1 MRNRQ
6 IQAFFMIFVM
16 VISLMFN
23 SNTVF
28 AANKNVY
35 ISYYEANDGKDIE
48 RGKSFVLKVLV
59 ANDGSEDITDV
70 IVYVEDNES
79 FRQLK
84 RGETVIIEKN
94 SEKEV
99 QLTMR
104 YVGGV
109 DEKLKVIISYKVG
122 KDEGPD
128 VTEYI
133 EIYNIVPDEDPSGG
147 TGGGGGGNTIDK
159 ESFKPVLEVT
169 SDAIPEGK
177 AGGTI
182 VIPLTISNIA
192 KYEAREIRITPSL
205 PENIFIIDQMT
216 VYETIEKI
224 PAGKSSD
231 IEFKFRIDK
240 KANAGTYKI
249 PLKIDYKNVYGI
261 DFTISKDIYIKITNE
276 NLPPQLVVREAKT
289 NPETIEPDESFTLTF
304 DLWNMGT
311 LEAKNVTI
319 DLDPGSDFFV
329 LDNVTK
335 KYLIELKGLNNR
347 EFTYKLKAKDGLE
360 PGTYAIKVILGHDDE
375 KGVEYPIY
383 VLVEGEGKEEA
394 NVDIVTENINTPQ
407 QAVLTEQ
414 PFTVSFDVRNIG
426 TTEAKDVKITVESG
440 DKILPQSLNVL
451 TINGLKPGESAP
463 VSFRFTATKD
473 SESKAYPIKAIIEYK
488 NGDEQVKK
496 EQYLGVMIEN
506 EQEKSTLNTVP
517 KIIISEYSSD
527 PAMVKAGENFTLH
540 MAFLNTNK
548 LKAVE
553 NMKITLVVDE
563 KSEATGGSVFT
574 PVQSSNTFYIDRL
587 GPGETSEKTLVM
599 YTIPDAKAKTYVVT
613 AVFEYEYEENG
624 QLKTNRM
631 EDVFGIPVIQ
641 PAKLEVTDVI
651 VSEPAYVGEPVY
663 ISSEFY
669 NMGRVKLTNLMVRVE
684 SEDFDTRESN
694 YFVGNFDIG
703 YSDYYEAS
711 ITPLKPGEN
720 RGKVVYTFED
730 AAGEEHR
737 IEKEF
742 TVNAVEA
749 APVINPFPGDFN
761 PGDFGPYPNMPGAET
776 SKFPIIPVV
785 IGGVVLVG
793 VIVLI
798 IVLKK
803 RKRRKELMLD
813 EDI

>member
-59 ANDGSEDITDV
+59 ANDGSENITDV

-84 RGETVIIEKN
+84 RGETEEIEKN
-94 SEKEV
+94 SDEEV

-122 KDEGPD
+122 EDEGPD
-128 VTEYI
+128 VTEEYI

-517 KIIISEYSSD
+517 KIIISEYYSE
-527 PAMVKAGENFTLH
+527 PGVVKAGENFTLY
-540 MAFLNTNK
+540 MKFLNTSK
-548 LKAVE
+548 LKTVQ
-553 NMKITLVVDE
+553 NMKITLVVENESSE
-563 KSEATGGSVFT
+563 KTGSGSVFT
-574 PVQSSNTFYIDRL
+574 PVQSSNTFYIDNL
-587 GPGETSEKTLVM
+587 EPGETSEKEMVM
-599 YTIPDAKAKTYVVT
+599 YTIPDAQAKTYVVT

-624 QLKTNRM
+624 QLKTNKM

-651 VSEPAYVGEPVY
+651 VYEPAYVGEPVY

-669 NMGRVKLTNLMVRVE
+669 NMGKVKLSNLMIRVE
-684 SEDFDTRESN
+684 GDFDTRESN
-694 YFVGNFDIG
+694 YFVGNFDSG
-703 YSDYYEAS
+703 SSDYYEGS
-711 ITPLKPGEN
+711 ITPLKPGETT
-720 RGKVVYTFED
+720 GKLVYTFED

-742 TVNAVEA
+742 TVNAMEA
-749 APVINPFPGDFN
+749 EPVINPFPGDSGN
-761 PGDFGPYPNMPGAET
+761 WSEPNGQKT
-776 SKFPIIPVV
+776 SKFPLVPVI
-785 IGGVVLVG
+785 IGGVVLIG

-798 IVLKK
+798 VVLKK
-803 RKRRKELMLD
+803 RKKRKELMLD

>member
-1 MRNRQ
+1 
-6 IQAFFMIFVM
+6 
-16 VISLMFN
+16 MFN

-59 ANDGSEDITDV
+59 ANDGSENITDV

-84 RGETVIIEKN
+84 RGETEEIEKN
-94 SEKEV
+94 SDEEV

-122 KDEGPD
+122 EDEGPD
-128 VTEYI
+128 VTEEYI

-517 KIIISEYSSD
+517 KIIISEYYSE
-527 PAMVKAGENFTLH
+527 PGVVKAGENFTLY
-540 MAFLNTNK
+540 MKFLNTSK
-548 LKAVE
+548 LKTVQ
-553 NMKITLVVDE
+553 NMKITLVVENESSE
-563 KSEATGGSVFT
+563 KTGSGSVFT
-574 PVQSSNTFYIDRL
+574 PVQSSNTFYIDNL
-587 GPGETSEKTLVM
+587 EPGETSEKEMVM
-599 YTIPDAKAKTYVVT
+599 YTIPDAQAKTYVVT

-624 QLKTNRM
+624 QLKTNKM

-651 VSEPAYVGEPVY
+651 VYEPAYVGEPVY

-669 NMGRVKLTNLMVRVE
+669 NMGKVKLSNLMIRVE
-684 SEDFDTRESN
+684 GDFDTRESN
-694 YFVGNFDIG
+694 YFVGNFDSG
-703 YSDYYEAS
+703 SSDYYEGS
-711 ITPLKPGEN
+711 ITPLKPGETT
-720 RGKVVYTFED
+720 GKLVYTFED

-742 TVNAVEA
+742 TVNAMEA
-749 APVINPFPGDFN
+749 EPVINPFPGDSGN
-761 PGDFGPYPNMPGAET
+761 WSEPNGQKT
-776 SKFPIIPVV
+776 SKFPLVPVI
-785 IGGVVLVG
+785 IGGVVLIG

-798 IVLKK
+798 VVLKK
-803 RKRRKELMLD
+803 RKKRKELMLD